1 MWQDIEAEVDL
12 LNHRVVANAVAGLIS
27 DANGAPLTVG
37 ISGGW
42 GVGKTT
48 LVKLI
53 GAELRADNAVCVK
66 TCNKRPTYVLL
77 EFNAWLYQGYE
88 DARHALLD
96 VVTDKL
102 LEVTNESESKTQQ
115 VFAFVKRV
123 RVLKT
128 LKFLAPIATHVVAGT
143 ALGGP
148 AGGLIGAVSGFLTAT
163 GSLAERT
170 NELAAIKDAYDDLH
184 PDLKNLVEARNERS
198 LPQDIQGLRDAFEK
212 LLEELDITLVVLVD
226 DLDRCLPDTA
236 ISTLEA
242 MRLLLHVKRSVFII
256 AADENMI
263 RGAVRAHFKGVEIE
277 DGLVTSYFDKLIQ
290 VPLRVPRLGI
300 NEVKAYVVL
309 LMAELAE
316 RKGKLSNGALTRG
329 QKTILE
335 KLQLSWNSGLT
346 RDMLTD
352 AFGEEASE
360 IATELDIADQLA
372 PLLATSEEI
381 SGNPRLIKRFLNN
394 LMLRQTMANAMGM
407 ALPFAEFVKVQLLE
421 RCASVSAFEFLA
433 KAVAASSDGK
443 AVFLANLEKAAGKDE
458 KYVSPDASWDTPFYE
473 QWVKLSPQL
482 SDADLRPLLYLSRDK
497 ALALAAYDELS
508 TQAKQILGAALKTD
522 GHSYALVGKLKTL
535 SEAEASKVL
544 TRLVRRARSDQWSEA
559 SIKRCFNIPAAF
571 EQLGSQLAVAL
582 REVPI
587 ERVTPSLLPELK
599 DKAWAAQLLVAW
611 KSNSKASIHVKN
623 YLKNQMQRG

>member
-12 LNHRVVANAVAGLIS
+12 LNHGVVARAAAGLIS

-42 GVGKTT
+42 GAGKST

-53 GAELRADNAVCVK
+53 GAELRADNEVFLNAG
-66 TCNKRPTYVLL
+66 NKKPTYILL

-102 LEVTNESESKTQQ
+102 LEVAKENESKSQK
-115 VFAFVKRV
+115 VVAFMKRV
-123 RVLKT
+123 RILKT
-128 LKFLAPIATHVVAGT
+128 LKYLAPIATHAATGT

-148 AGGLIGAVSGFLTAT
+148 VGGLIGAVSGFLTAT
-163 GSLAERT
+163 GNLADRKD
-170 NELAAIKDAYDDLH
+170 ELAAIKDAYDELH
-184 PDLKNLVEARNERS
+184 PDLKDILEARKERS
-198 LPQDIQGLRDAFEK
+198 LPQEIQGLRDAFEK
-212 LLEELDITLVVLVD
+212 LLQELEITLVVLVD

-242 MRLLLHVKRSVFII
+242 MRLLLHVKRSAFII

-290 VPLRVPRLGI
+290 VPLRVPRLGV

-316 RKGKLSNGALTRG
+316 RKGSLSEGARTEG
-329 QKTILE
+329 QRNILE
-335 KLQLSWNSGLT
+335 KLKVSWNNGLT

-352 AFGEEASE
+352 AFGEEANK
-360 IATELDIADQLA
+360 IATELDIADELA

-407 ALPFAEFVKVQLLE
+407 TLPFAEFVKVQLLE
-421 RCASVSAFEFLA
+421 RCASVSAFEFLT
-433 KAVAASSDGK
+433 KVIAASTDGK
-443 AVFLANLEKAAGKDE
+443 AAFLGNLEKAAGKDE
-458 KYVSPDASWDTPFYE
+458 KYISPDVSWDTPFYE

-482 SDADLRPLLYLSRDK
+482 SDVDLRPLLHLSRDK

-508 TQAKQILGAALKTD
+508 AQAKQVLAAAMAAD
-522 GHSYALVGKLKTL
+522 GQNHALVTKLKTL

-544 TRLVRRARSDQWSEA
+544 VRLIRQARVDQWSEA
-559 SIKRCFNIPAAF
+559 SIKRCFNIPEAY
-571 EQLGSQLAVAL
+571 EQLGSQLAAAL
-582 REVPI
+582 SEVPI
-587 ERVTPSLLPELK
+587 ERVTSPLLPELRN
-599 DKAWAAQLLVAW
+599 KAWAEQLLDKW
-611 KSNSKASIHVKN
+611 KSDPKAAMPVKN
-623 YLKNQMQRG
+623 YFKTKKERS

>member
-1 MWQDIEAEVDL
+1 MWQDVEAEVDL
-12 LNHRVVANAVAGLIS
+12 LNHGVVARAAAGLIS

-42 GVGKTT
+42 GAGKST

-53 GAELRADNAVCVK
+53 GAELRADNEVCVNAG
-66 TCNKRPTYVLL
+66 NKKPAYILL

-102 LEVTNESESKTQQ
+102 LEVAKENETKSQK
-115 VFAFVKRV
+115 VLAFVKRV

-128 LKFLAPIATHVVAGT
+128 LKFLAPIATHVATGT

-148 AGGLIGAVSGFLTAT
+148 VGGLIGAVSGFLTAT
-163 GSLAERT
+163 GDLADRKD
-170 NELAAIKDAYDDLH
+170 ELAAIKDAYAELH
-184 PDLKNLVEARNERS
+184 PDLKDLVEARKERS
-198 LPQDIQGLRDAFEK
+198 LPQEIQGLRDAFEK
-212 LLEELDITLVVLVD
+212 LLQELDITLVVLVD

-242 MRLLLHVKRSVFII
+242 MRLLLHVKRSAFII

-290 VPLRVPRLGI
+290 VPLRVPRLGV

-309 LMAELAE
+309 LTAELAE
-316 RKGKLSNGALTRG
+316 RKGSLSNSARTKG
-329 QKTILE
+329 QRIILE
-335 KLQLSWNSGLT
+335 KLKVSWNNGLT

-352 AFGEEASE
+352 AFGEEAHK

-407 ALPFAEFVKVQLLE
+407 TLPFAEFVKVQLLE
-421 RCASVSAFEFLA
+421 RCASVSAFEYLT
-433 KAVAASSDGK
+433 KVIAASTDGK
-443 AVFLANLEKAAGKDE
+443 AAFLGNLEMAAGKDE

-482 SDADLRPLLYLSRDK
+482 SDVDLRPLLHLSRDK

-508 TQAKQILGAALKTD
+508 AQAKQVLVAAMAAD
-522 GHSYALVGKLKTL
+522 GQNHALVTKLKTL

-544 TRLVRRARSDQWSEA
+544 VRLIRRARVDQWSEA
-559 SIKRCFNIPAAF
+559 SIKRCFNIPEAF
-571 EQLGSQLAVAL
+571 EQLGSQLAAAL
-582 REVPI
+582 SEVPI
-587 ERVTPSLLPELK
+587 ERVTSPLLPELRN
-599 DKAWAAQLLVAW
+599 KAWAVQLLDKW
-611 KSNSKASIHVKN
+611 KSDPKSSIPVKN
-623 YLKNQMQRG
+623 YLKTKK

>member
-12 LNHRVVANAVAGLIS
+12 LNHGVVAHAAAGLIR

-42 GVGKTT
+42 GAGKST

-53 GAELRADNAVCVK
+53 GAELRADNEACVNAS
-66 TCNKRPTYVLL
+66 NKKPAYILL

-102 LEVTNESESKTQQ
+102 LEVAKENETKSQK
-115 VFAFVKRV
+115 VLAFVKRV

-128 LKFLAPIATHVVAGT
+128 LKFLAPIATHVSTGT

-163 GSLAERT
+163 GNLADRKD
-170 NELAAIKDAYDDLH
+170 ELAAIKDAYDELH
-184 PDLKNLVEARNERS
+184 PDLKDLVEARKERS
-198 LPQDIQGLRDAFEK
+198 LPQEIQGLRDAFEK
-212 LLEELDITLVVLVD
+212 LLQELDITLVVLVD

-242 MRLLLHVKRSVFII
+242 MRLLLHVKRSAFII

-263 RGAVRAHFKGVEIE
+263 RGAVRAHFKGIEIE

-316 RKGKLSNGALTRG
+316 RKGSLSNTARTKG
-329 QKTILE
+329 QRTILE
-335 KLQLSWNSGLT
+335 KLKVSWNNGLT

-352 AFGEEASE
+352 AFGEDAHK

-421 RCASVSAFEFLA
+421 RCGSVSAFEFLT
-433 KAVAASSDGK
+433 KVIAASTDGK
-443 AVFLANLEKAAGKDE
+443 ASFLDTLEKAAGKDE
-458 KYVSPDASWDTPFYE
+458 KYVPPDPSWDTPFYE
-473 QWVKLSPQL
+473 HWVKLSPQL
-482 SDADLRPLLYLSRDK
+482 SDVDLRPLLHLSRDK

-508 TQAKQILGAALKTD
+508 AQAKQVLVAAMETD
-522 GHSYALVGKLKTL
+522 GQNHALVTRLKNL
-535 SEAEASKVL
+535 SETEASKVL
-544 TRLVRRARSDQWSEA
+544 VRLVRRARVDQWSEA
-559 SIKRCFNIPAAF
+559 SIKRCFNIPEAF
-571 EQLGSQLAVAL
+571 EQLGPQLAAAL
-582 REVPI
+582 SEVPI
-587 ERVTPSLLPELK
+587 ERVTSPLLPELMS
-599 DKAWAAQLLVAW
+599 KAWAVQLLDKW
-611 KSNSKASIHVKN
+611 KSDPKASMPVKN
-623 YLKNQMQRG
+623 YFKTKK

>member
-1 MWQDIEAEVDL
+1 MWQDVEAKVDL
-12 LNHRVVANAVAGLIS
+12 LNHGIVARAAAGLIG
-27 DANGAPLTVG
+27 DANGAPFTVG

-42 GVGKTT
+42 GAGKST

-53 GAELRADNAVCVK
+53 GAELRADSEAQEK
-66 TCNKRPTYVLL
+66 AGNKKPPYVLL

-102 LEVTNESESKTQQ
+102 VELAKKDETKSQKVL
-115 VFAFVKRV
+115 AFVKRV

-128 LKFLAPIATHVVAGT
+128 LKFLAPIATHIATGT
-143 ALGGP
+143 AVGGP
-148 AGGLIGAVSGFLTAT
+148 VGGLIGAVSGFFTAS
-163 GSLAERT
+163 GNLADRKD
-170 NELAAIKDAYDDLH
+170 ELAAIKDAYDELQ
-184 PDLKNLVEARNERS
+184 PELKDLVEARKERS
-198 LPQDIQGLRDAFEK
+198 LPQDIQGLRDSFEK
-212 LLEELDITLVVLVD
+212 LLEELEITLVVLVD

-242 MRLLLHVKRSVFII
+242 MRLLLHVKHSAFII

-290 VPLRVPRLGI
+290 VPLRVPRLGV

-316 RKGKLSNGALTRG
+316 RKGNLSHDVRVKA
-329 QKTILE
+329 QMTILE
-335 KLQLSWNSGLT
+335 KLKESWNSGLT
-346 RDMLTD
+346 RGMLTD
-352 AFGEEASE
+352 AFGKEAHL

-394 LMLRQTMANAMGM
+394 LMLRQTMAKAMGM
-407 ALPFAEFVKVQLLE
+407 TLPFAEFVKIQLLE
-421 RCASVSAFEFLA
+421 RCASVPAFEFLT
-433 KAVAASSDGK
+433 KAVAASADGK
-443 AVFLANLEKAAGKDE
+443 AAFLEGLEKAAGKDE

-482 SDADLRPLLYLSRDK
+482 SAVDLRPLLHLSRDK

-508 TQAKQILGAALKTD
+508 AQAKRVLAAAMAAD
-522 GHSYALVGKLKTL
+522 GRNHALVAQLKTL
-535 SEAEASKVL
+535 AEPEASKVL
-544 TRLVRRARSDQWSEA
+544 VRLVRHARADQWSEA
-559 SIKRCFNIPAAF
+559 SIKRCFNIPEAF
-571 EQLGSQLAVAL
+571 EQLGSQLAAAL
-582 REVPI
+582 SEVPI
-587 ERVTPSLLPELK
+587 ERVSSPLLPELWGK
-599 DKAWAAQLLVAW
+599 VWAAQLLEKW
-611 KSNSKASIHVKN
+611 KADPKASQTVKN
-623 YLKNQMQRG
+623 YFKTKK

>member
-1 MWQDIEAEVDL
+1 MWQDVEAEVDL
-12 LNHRVVANAVAGLIS
+12 LNHGIVARAAAGLIS
-27 DANGAPLTVG
+27 DAAGAPLTVG

-42 GVGKTT
+42 GAGKST

-53 GAELRADNAVCVK
+53 GAELRADSETQQKAG
-66 TCNKRPTYVLL
+66 NKKPPYVLL

-102 LEVTNESESKTQQ
+102 LEVAKKDETKSQK
-115 VFAFVKRV
+115 VLAFVKRV

-128 LKFLAPIATHVVAGT
+128 LKFLAPVATHVATGA

-148 AGGLIGAVSGFLTAT
+148 VGGLIGAVSGFLTAS
-163 GSLAERT
+163 GNLADRKD
-170 NELAAIKDAYDDLH
+170 ELAAIKEAYDELQPELKDLV
-184 PDLKNLVEARNERS
+184 DARKERS
-198 LPQDIQGLRDAFEK
+198 LPQEIQGLRDAFEK

-242 MRLLLHVKRSVFII
+242 MRLLLHVKRSAFII

-290 VPLRVPRLGI
+290 VPLRVPRLGV

-316 RKGKLSNGALTRG
+316 RKGNLSHGVRFQG
-329 QKTILE
+329 QTIILE
-335 KLQLSWNSGLT
+335 KLKESWNTGLT
-346 RDMLTD
+346 REVLNE
-352 AFGEEASE
+352 AFGKEAHL

-372 PLLATSEEI
+372 SLLATSEEI

-394 LMLRQTMANAMGM
+394 LMLRQTMAKAMGM
-407 ALPFAEFVKVQLLE
+407 TLPFAEFVKVQLLE
-421 RCASVSAFEFLA
+421 RCASVPAFEFLT
-433 KAVAASSDGK
+433 KAVAASADGK
-443 AVFLANLEKAAGKDE
+443 AAFLESLEKAAGKDE
-458 KYVSPDASWDTPFYE
+458 KYTSPDASWDTPFYE

-482 SDADLRPLLYLSRDK
+482 SAVDLRPLLHLSRDK

-508 TQAKQILGAALKTD
+508 AQAKKVLTAAMAVD
-522 GHSYALVGKLKTL
+522 GQNHALVAQLKNL
-535 SEAEASKVL
+535 AEPEASKVL
-544 TRLVRRARSDQWSEA
+544 VRLVRQARTDQWSEA
-559 SIKRCFNIPAAF
+559 SIKRCFNVPDAF
-571 EQLGSQLAVAL
+571 EQLGHQLAAAL
-582 REVPI
+582 AEVPI
-587 ERVTPSLLPELK
+587 ERVTSPLLPELRS
-599 DKAWAAQLLVAW
+599 KAWAAQLLEKW
-611 KSNSKASIHVKN
+611 KADPKASQTVKN
-623 YLKNQMQRG
+623 YFKTKK